1 MSLSKNEQKRYSR
14 QIILP
19 NFESAGQEKLK
30 AATVTVIGLGALGS
44 IIANN
49 LARAGVGHLR
59 LVDRDV
65 VELENLHRQ
74 TLYSED
80 MVGQPKAMA
89 AVEYLTRVNSDIEL
103 TPMVKDVNFSSI
115 ETIVA
120 KSDIILDGTD
130 NLETRF
136 LINDFCVKTGIP
148 WIYGG
153 VVGTQGMTLNIIPS
167 TAKGHF
173 GPCFRCL
180 VQEIPA
186 AGALPTCD
194 TFGILNTVPAIIG
207 SLQSTEAIKII
218 LGSSD
223 INQYL
228 LYYDIWSSE
237 FRSLPVPWN
246 ESCKCC
252 VKHDFEY
259 LQVKK
264 RTLVTSLCG
273 QNSVQIQPIKTGEIS
288 FTEFKDKLSKVGS
301 VKATEFTLDFSVDDY
316 MITIFADG
324 RALIKGT
331 TDENLAKSLYTK
343 YIGS

>member
-1 MSLSKNEQKRYSR
+1 MSLTKNEQKRYSR

-19 NFESAGQEKLK
+19 NFKAKGQDKLK
-30 AATVTVIGLGALGS
+30 AASITVIGLGALGS
-44 IIANN
+44 TIANN
-49 LARAGVGHLR
+49 LARAGVGHLK

-74 TLYSED
+74 TLYSEK
-80 MVGQPKAMA
+80 MLGQPKAMA
-89 AVEYLTRVNSDIEL
+89 AAEYLSHVNSNIEL
-103 TPMVKDVNFSSI
+103 TPIVKDVNFSNI
-115 ETIVA
+115 ATIVG

-136 LINDFCVKTGIP
+136 LINDLSIKSGIP

-167 TAKGHF
+167 KFKNHS

-180 VQEIPA
+180 VSEMPG

-194 TFGILNTVPAIIG
+194 TYGILNTVPAIIG

-223 INQYL
+223 INRNL
-228 LYYDIWSSE
+228 LYFDIWSSE
-237 FRSLPVPWN
+237 FRSLPIPQN
-246 ESCKCC
+246 KSCKCC

-259 LQVKK
+259 LNVKK

-273 QNSVQIQPIKTGEIS
+273 QNSVQIQPIKSGELS
-288 FTEFKDKLSKVGS
+288 LTEFEEKLSKVGS
-301 VKATEFTLDFSVDDY
+301 VKATEFTLDFKVDDY
-316 MITIFADG
+316 RITIFSDG
-324 RALIKGT
+324 RALVRGT
-331 TDENLAKSLYTK
+331 TDEKIAKSLYTK

>member
-19 NFESAGQEKLK
+19 NFESTGQEKLK
-30 AATVTVIGLGALGS
+30 AATISVIGLGALGS

-49 LARAGVGHLR
+49 LARAGIGHLR

-74 TLYSED
+74 TLFTED
-80 MVGQPKAMA
+80 MLGQPKAMA
-89 AVEYLTRVNSDIEL
+89 AADYLNRVNSDIKL
-103 TPMVKDVNFSSI
+103 TPIVKDVNFSNI
-115 ETIVA
+115 ETIVG

-136 LINDFCVKTGIP
+136 LINDFCVKSGIP

-153 VVGTQGMTLNIIPS
+153 VVGTQGMSLNIIPS
-167 TAKGHF
+167 KTNDHSR
-173 GPCFRCL
+173 PCFRCL
-180 VQEIPA
+180 VSEIPG

-194 TFGILNTVPAIIG
+194 TYGILNTVPTIIG
-207 SLQSTEAIKII
+207 SLQSTEALKII
-218 LGSSD
+218 LGSPD
-223 INQYL
+223 INQDL
-228 LYYDIWSSE
+228 IYYDIWSSE
-237 FRSLPVPWN
+237 FRSLPVPKN
-246 ESCKCC
+246 DSCKCC

-273 QNSVQIQPIKTGEIS
+273 QNSVQIQPIKSGDIS
-288 FTEFKDKLSKVGS
+288 LGEFKKKLSRVGS
-301 VKATEFTLDFSVDDY
+301 VKATEFTLDFSIDDY
-316 MITIFADG
+316 KITIFNDG

-331 TDENLAKSLYTK
+331 TDEKVAKSLYTK